1 MSLRQDILDNDE
13 IIDIECVEEDLSHL
27 DFSGKTIENVVF
39 KDVKLIGSDFSK
51 ATLRNVSFLSSD
63 LSSALFDGAFFF
75 NTIFSY
81 SLFKGTSFINA
92 DIRRSTFEDIN
103 GLYSVFS
110 SSLMKECAIKDSSFK
125 DTDFTNV
132 RSHKS
137 FLYNVEF
144 KGTSF
149 FHTALNA
156 FKMEKVT
163 FLSSSF
169 SENLKELKGVS
180 LNLESAAS
188 ILKNFDITL
197 DLSL

>member
-13 IIDIECVEEDLSHL
+13 IIDIECVGEDLSYL
-27 DFSGKTIENVVF
+27 DFSGKTFEDVVF

-51 ATLRNVSFLSSD
+51 ATVRNVSFLSSD

-92 DIRRSTFEDIN
+92 DIRRSMFEDIN
-103 GLYSVFS
+103 GLYAVFS
-110 SSLMKECAIKDSSFK
+110 SSLMKECEIKDSSFK

-137 FLYNVEF
+137 
-144 KGTSF
+144 
-149 FHTALNA
+149 